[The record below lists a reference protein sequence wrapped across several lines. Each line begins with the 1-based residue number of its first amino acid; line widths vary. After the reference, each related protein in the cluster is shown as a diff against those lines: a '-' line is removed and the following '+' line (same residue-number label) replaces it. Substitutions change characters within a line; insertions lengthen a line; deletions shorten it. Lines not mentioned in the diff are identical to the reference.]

1 MRFEINKFQF
11 VEQNMKKHLA
21 NITTGLRIIGS
32 IALLFFD
39 VPSFPFYIIY
49 LLCGFSD
56 MIDGAIARKT
66 NAVSSF
72 GSQLDTVSDF
82 VFMAVCAVKLLPII
96 YLPIRVWIWIAVIAI
111 IKFANFVLGFV
122 LRKKLVDYHTVLN
135 KITGFLLFL
144 LPLTLQFIKPT
155 YIFALVCTVAT
166 IAAVQETYY
175 IVKNKES

>member
-1 MRFEINKFQF
+1 
-11 VEQNMKKHLA
+11 MKKHLA
-21 NITTGLRIIGS
+21 NIITCLRIIDS
-32 IALLFFD
+32 VVLLFLD
-39 VPSFPFYIIY
+39 AASFPFYITY

-56 MIDGAIARKT
+56 MIDGEIARQT

-72 GSQLDTVSDF
+72 GSKLDTVADIA
-82 VFMAVCAVKLLPII
+82 FMAVCAVKVLPII
-96 YLPIRVWIWIAVIAI
+96 SLPVSLWIWIAVIAI
-111 IKFANFVLGFV
+111 IKFANIVMEFVR
-122 LRKKLVDYHTVLN
+122 RKKLVDYHTVLN

-155 YIFALVCTVAT
+155 YSFALVCTVAT